1 MALKGEGILIW
12 CGAGANHKALAVK
25 IANRFPVTGIV
36 IDDKPA
42 KKKRS
47 IFSILSLVLDRL
59 RFKEIYDAWRK
70 LQSYY
75 NNNFPSWPEVPQIR
89 VPGINCE
96 EAVSFSKEHNPA
108 LIIVSGTSLIKEKLL
123 AVPASIGI
131 INLHTGLSP
140 YVKGGPNCTNWC
152 IANND
157 WHLVG
162 NTIMWINAGIDSG
175 NIIASATVDITE
187 SDDLFNA
194 QKLVMEQAHS
204 LYLDVI
210 AYLLTSSPPF
220 TSVSQQSIGKGNLF
234 LTKMWTVKQKINLL
248 RNWKNRR
255 NSNRLVS
262 PVTVSLPRDRRT
274 E

>member
-1 MALKGEGILIW
+1 MAIKGKGILIW
-12 CGAGANHKALAVK
+12 CGAGANHRALAVK
-25 IANRFPVTGIV
+25 IATRFPVAGIV
-36 IDDKPA
+36 IDDKPV

-47 IFSILSLVLDRL
+47 IFAILSLILDRL
-59 RFKEIYDAWRK
+59 RFKEIYDAWSK

-75 NNNFPSWPEVPQIR
+75 NDKFPLWPEVPLIR
-89 VPGINCE
+89 VSDINSE
-96 EAVSFSKEHNPA
+96 EAASFSKEQNPA

-123 AVPASIGI
+123 TVPASVGI

-175 NIIASATVDITE
+175 NIIASETVDITE
-187 SDDLFNA
+187 SVDLFNA

-210 AYLLTSSPPF
+210 EYLLTSSPPF
-220 TSVSQQSIGKGNLF
+220 ISVSQQSIAKGNLF
-234 LTKMWTVKQKINLL
+234 LTKMWTPKQKINLL

-255 NSNRLVS
+255 SIKRLT
-262 PVTVSLPRDRRT
+262 PPFTVSLPRN
-274 E
+274 

>member
-1 MALKGEGILIW
+1 MAVKEKGILIW

-25 IANRFPVTGIV
+25 IAKRFPVAGIV

-42 KKKRS
+42 KRKKN
-47 IFSILSLVLDRL
+47 IFGILLLILDRL
-59 RFKEIYDAWRK
+59 RFKEIYSAWSK

-75 NNNFPSWPEVPQIR
+75 HTNFPSWPAVPQIR

-96 EAVSFSKEHNPA
+96 EAISFSKEHNPA

-123 AVPASIGI
+123 AVPASVGI

-187 SDDLFNA
+187 SADLFSA

-204 LYLDVI
+204 LYMDVI
-210 AYLLTSSPPF
+210 EYLLTSSPPF

-234 LTKMWTVKQKINLL
+234 LTKMWTVKQKVNLL

-255 NSNRLVS
+255 HVKRVAS
-262 PVTVSLPRDRRT
+262 PVTVSLPHN
-274 E
+274 